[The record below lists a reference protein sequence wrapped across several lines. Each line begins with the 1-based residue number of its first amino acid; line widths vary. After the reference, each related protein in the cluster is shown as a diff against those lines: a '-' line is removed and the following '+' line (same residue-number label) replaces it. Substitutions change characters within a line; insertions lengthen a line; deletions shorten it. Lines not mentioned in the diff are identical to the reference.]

1 MCNEGFDILIE
12 FYLEY
17 VQRMNNIAT
26 FRKSFCAFVQR
37 RIFFF
42 FPATKLGPCFSLYDL
57 LGEYL
62 VSWTVMFT

>member
-42 FPATKLGPCFSLYDL
+42 SFLQLNGSMLQP
-57 LGEYL
+57 
-62 VSWTVMFT
+62 V